1 MSRSFIV
8 DFDNYENITFRDI
21 IEKLYELWDF
31 DKLVD
36 MKQASI
42 SKRVNDV
49 STAITEDLLDTSIN
63 EGYFSFLIDE
73 GPIFVT
79 FSKRD
84 PDINPYNPY
93 KYNYYIESRHL
104 VGIGRDHWVTAA
116 SALASI
122 TNGIVS
128 SADGAWDDDCEYSGD
143 ELWNEYLNCQRQK
156 DIEEYS

>member
-8 DFDNYENITFRDI
+8 DFDHLENITFRNI
-21 IEKLYELWDF
+21 IEKLNELRDF

-36 MKQASI
+36 LKQASI
-42 SKRVNDV
+42 SKRVNNV

-63 EGYFSFLIDE
+63 EGYFSFFIDE
-73 GPIFVT
+73 GRIFVT

-84 PDINPYNPY
+84 SDINPYNQY
-93 KYNYYIESRHL
+93 KYYYYIESRHL
-104 VGIGRDHWVTAA
+104 TGIGRDLWVAAA

>member
-21 IEKLYELWDF
+21 IEKLYELRDF

-73 GPIFVT
+73 GPILLHSAREIPILIPIILT
-79 FSKRD
+79 NIIITLK
-84 PDINPYNPY
+84 
-93 KYNYYIESRHL
+93 
-104 VGIGRDHWVTAA
+104 AA
-116 SALASI
+116 I
-122 TNGIVS
+122 
-128 SADGAWDDDCEYSGD
+128 
-143 ELWNEYLNCQRQK
+143 
-156 DIEEYS
+156 

>member
-8 DFDNYENITFRDI
+8 DFDHFQNITFRYI
-21 IEKLYELWDF
+21 IEKLYYLRDF

-42 SKRVNDV
+42 CKRLNDV
-49 STAITEDLLDTSIN
+49 RKAITEDLLDTSIN

-73 GPIFVT
+73 VPIFVT

-93 KYNYYIESRHL
+93 KYNYYI
-104 VGIGRDHWVTAA
+104 
-116 SALASI
+116 
-122 TNGIVS
+122 
-128 SADGAWDDDCEYSGD
+128 
-143 ELWNEYLNCQRQK
+143 
-156 DIEEYS
+156 

>member
-8 DFDNYENITFRDI
+8 DFDRLENITFRDI
-21 IEKLYELWDF
+21 IGKLYELRDF

-36 MKQASI
+36 LKQASI

-73 GPIFVT
+73 GIIWVE

-84 PDINPYNPY
+84 TDINPYSNY
-93 KYNYYIESRHL
+93 EYYYYIESRHL
-104 VGIGRDHWVTAA
+104 VGIGRDLWVAAA

-128 SADGAWDDDCEYSGD
+128 SADGAWDGYCEYSGG
-143 ELWNEYLNCQRQK
+143 ELWNEYLNCQRKK
-156 DIEEYS
+156 DIKEYS